1 VYAITPDG
9 QRDLEAHRDE
19 VTEFY
24 DRSGAGSWA
33 DYAEDLG
40 DLMKRAGQLFRA
52 LRRGARRGR
61 LTPSAMRKLRGVLD
75 ETLTKVEGIVSDD
88 VR

>member
-1 VYAITPDG
+1 MYAITPDG

-19 VTEFY
+19 VAEFY

-40 DLMKRAGQLFRA
+40 DLMKRAGPAVPR

-61 LTPSAMRKLRGVLD
+61 LTPSTMKKLRGVLD
-75 ETLTKVEGIVSDD
+75 EALAKVEGIVSDD
-88 VR
+88 AR